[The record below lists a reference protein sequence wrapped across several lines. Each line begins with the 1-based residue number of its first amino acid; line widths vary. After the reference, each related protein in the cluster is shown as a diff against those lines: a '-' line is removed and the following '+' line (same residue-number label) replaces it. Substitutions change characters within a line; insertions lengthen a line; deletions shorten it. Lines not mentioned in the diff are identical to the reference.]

1 MKFEDLLMQAGEE
14 KQTREQLEEEV
25 EKLQHELNGELQL
38 SKVLNCALYGS
49 IHSCSCV
56 SLLLPQKVQVLLA
69 EVALVEEE
77 IIWLEGK
84 INELKLSVY
93 QEKKQ
98 TEEWEM
104 LQLKE
109 FQPQRIQSRLHKL
122 PSRRPNHV
130 ESKDTE
136 ILSRSSDY
144 EYRKYEVGRE
154 RRASTEIQC
163 ITSLGINEGIAE
175 NSRCSRSIAEN
186 SRCSRST
193 LINLG
198 SEIKR
203 PNKLSEELIRCL
215 ISIFLNLNQ
224 TTFKSKRISEKQHSL
239 NCINSKVFMSKTTAF
254 SCIEPTPS
262 FNQSASNLDPYRI
275 LADIDGTIGD
285 VGPYNNFIQIT
296 RASLDKSRLSECLP
310 AMGKLRISMHKL
322 SKVNITYFTYKQK
335 LAFWINIYNACVMNA
350 FLQQGLPSTQE
361 KLLALMNEATINVGG
376 IVLNSLAIEHFILR
390 HPAESERELIDEKE
404 MLLRR
409 TYGLGY
415 PEPNVTFALCRGTW
429 SSPALRIYTADE
441 VVNELE
447 RAKVEYLEASVG
459 ITSKKKIL
467 VPKLMQWYM
476 KDFADDMDSLLEWIY
491 SQLPHTTSSNSS
503 LKRLIMECLV
513 NGETN
518 KSQLLEIQPYASEFR
533 YLLPLR

>member
-1 MKFEDLLMQAGEE
+1 MKFEDFLMQASEE

-25 EKLQHELNGELQL
+25 EELQRELNGELQL
-38 SKVLNCALYGS
+38 NKVLNCALYGS

-77 IIWLEGK
+77 ICWLERK
-84 INELKLSVY
+84 INELKLNVY

-98 TEEWEM
+98 TKEWE
-104 LQLKE
+104 LLKLKE
-109 FQPQRIQSRLHKL
+109 FQPQQIQRQLHKL
-122 PSRRPNHV
+122 PSWRPNQV
-130 ESKDTE
+130 ESKETE

-144 EYRKYEVGRE
+144 EYRKYDVGRE
-154 RRASTEIQC
+154 RRAPTEFQSTTCLRIH
-163 ITSLGINEGIAE
+163 EGIVE
-175 NSRCSRSIAEN
+175 NSRWSRSAILN
-186 SRCSRST
+186 Q
-193 LINLG
+193 INLG
-198 SEIKR
+198 SEIMR

-215 ISIFLNLNQ
+215 MSIYLNLNQ
-224 TTFKSKRISEKQHSL
+224 TTFKSKKISEKQHSL
-239 NCINSKVFMSKTTAF
+239 NCINSKGFMSKTTAF
-254 SCIEPTPS
+254 SCIEPTFPS
-262 FNQSASNLDPYRI
+262 FDQCESNLDPYRI
-275 LADIDGTIGD
+275 LSDIDTVRD

-310 AMGKLRISMHKL
+310 AMGKLRILMHKL

-335 LAFWINIYNACVMNA
+335 LAFWINIYNACIMNA
-350 FLQQGLPSTQE
+350 FLQHGLPSTPE

-376 IVLNSLAIEHFILR
+376 IVLNALAIEHFILR
-390 HPAESERELIDEKE
+390 HPADSERELIDEKE
-404 MLLRR
+404 MLLRH

-429 SSPALRIYTADE
+429 SSPALRIYTTDE

-447 RAKVEYLEASVG
+447 RAKVEFLEASVG

-467 VPKLMQWYM
+467 VPKLMQWHM

-491 SQLPHTTSSNSS
+491 SQLPHPSNSS
-503 LKRLIMECLV
+503 LKRLIMECIV
-513 NGETN
+513 NSETN
-518 KSQLLEIQPYASEFR
+518 KSQVLEIQPYASEFR
-533 YLLPLR
+533 YLLPL

>member
-14 KQTREQLEEEV
+14 KQARENLEEEV

-38 SKVLNCALYGS
+38 NKVLNCALYGS
-49 IHSCSCV
+49 VHSCSCV
-56 SLLLPQKVQVLLA
+56 SLLLPHKVQVLLA

-77 IIWLEGK
+77 INWLERK
-84 INELKLSVY
+84 INELKLNVS

-98 TEEWEM
+98 TKELEL

-109 FQPQRIQSRLHKL
+109 LQPQRIQRKLHKL
-122 PSRRPNHV
+122 HSQRPNQV

-144 EYRKYEVGRE
+144 EYRNYDVGRE
-154 RRASTEIQC
+154 RRASAETQST
-163 ITSLGINEGIAE
+163 TSLAINEGIVE
-175 NSRCSRSIAEN
+175 NSRY
-186 SRCSRST
+186 SRST
-193 LINLG
+193 LLLNQLNLG
-198 SEIKR
+198 SENRR

-215 ISIFLNLNQ
+215 ISIFLSLNQ

-239 NCINSKVFMSKTTAF
+239 TCINSKGFMSKTTAF
-254 SCIEPTPS
+254 SCIEPTFPP
-262 FNQSASNLDPYRI
+262 FNQSASYLDPYRI
-275 LADIDGTIGD
+275 LADIDGTIRD
-285 VGPYNNFIQIT
+285 VGSYNNFIQIT

-310 AMGKLRISMHKL
+310 AMGKLRILMHKI
-322 SKVNITYFTYKQK
+322 SKVNITCFTYKQK
-335 LAFWINIYNACVMNA
+335 LAFWINIYNACVMHA
-350 FLQQGLPSTQE
+350 FLQHGMPSTQE

-390 HPAESERELIDEKE
+390 HPADSEHELIDEKE
-404 MLLRR
+404 MLLRHA
-409 TYGLGY
+409 YGLGY

-467 VPKLMQWYM
+467 VPKLMQWHM

-491 SQLPHTTSSNSS
+491 SQLPQTTTSNSH
-503 LKRLIMECLV
+503 
-513 NGETN
+513 
-518 KSQLLEIQPYASEFR
+518 
-533 YLLPLR
+533 